1 MTPVILIYCCAA
13 LSRCGVRA
21 SSSAAG
27 NENRGGQGRG
37 TRSRGRGIDAA
48 TPCYSLARRPSPLV
62 PRKMEVI
69 KTVAD
74 LRERLKREP
83 QVACVPTMG
92 NIHDGHLSL
101 VRIARGQSPVTVT
114 TIFVNR
120 LQFGQGEDFEKYP
133 RTFEEDCAKLEAEG
147 NTIVWAPDEKEMYPE
162 PQTFYVDLPKVA
174 NKLEGR
180 FRPGHFRGMATV
192 VLKLFNFVQPQLAVF
207 GKKDYQQL
215 AIVRQMVEQF
225 ALPIKILPAE
235 TVRAQ
240 DGLALSSR
248 NRYLSADERK
258 EAIRLREAILGVRDA
273 VLSGDRNFI
282 AMEYAAGALLARH
295 GWNVDYVVVRNQRAV
310 LRPESHDKALVVLG
324 AAKLGQTRLIDN
336 IEVRAP

>member
-1 MTPVILIYCCAA
+1 
-13 LSRCGVRA
+13 
-21 SSSAAG
+21 
-27 NENRGGQGRG
+27 
-37 TRSRGRGIDAA
+37 
-48 TPCYSLARRPSPLV
+48 
-62 PRKMEVI
+62 MEI
-69 KTVAD
+69 IRTVGD
-74 LRERLKREP
+74 LRERLGGER

-101 VRIARGQSPVTVT
+101 VRIAKSQAPVTVT

-133 RTFEEDCAKLEAEG
+133 RTFTEDCAKLEAEG
-147 NTIVWAPDEKEMYPE
+147 NSIVFAPDEKEMYPE
-162 PQTFYVDLPKVA
+162 PQTFYIDLPRVA

-192 VLKLFNFVQPQLAVF
+192 VMKLFNIVQPQIAVF

-215 AIVRQMVEQF
+215 AVVRQLVDQF
-225 ALPIKILPAE
+225 SLPIRIVPAE
-235 TVRAQ
+235 TVRAE

-248 NRYLSADERK
+248 NRYLSPAERE
-258 EAIRLREAILGVRDA
+258 EATRLREAILSVRDA
-273 VLSGDRNFI
+273 VATGDRNFI

-295 GWNVDYVVVRNQRAV
+295 GWHVDYVVVRNQRAV
-310 LRPESHDKALVVLG
+310 LRPDPQDKALVVLG

-336 IEVRAP
+336 LEIVAP

>member
-1 MTPVILIYCCAA
+1 
-13 LSRCGVRA
+13 
-21 SSSAAG
+21 
-27 NENRGGQGRG
+27 
-37 TRSRGRGIDAA
+37 
-48 TPCYSLARRPSPLV
+48 
-62 PRKMEVI
+62 MEVI
-69 KTVAD
+69 KTVKD

-101 VRIARGQSPVTVT
+101 VRIARSLAPVTIT

-133 RTFEEDCAKLEAEG
+133 RTLEEDCAKLEAEG
-147 NTIVWAPDEKEMYPE
+147 NTIVWAPDEKQMYPE

-192 VLKLFNFVQPQLAVF
+192 VLKLFNSVQPQIAVF

-225 ALPIKILPAE
+225 ALPIRIVSAE
-235 TVRAQ
+235 TVRAD
-240 DGLALSSR
+240 DGVALSSR
-248 NRYLSADERK
+248 NRFLSAAERK
-258 EAIRLREAILGVRDA
+258 EATRLREAILGVRDA

-310 LRPESHDKALVVLG
+310 LRPEPHDKALVVLG

-336 IEVRAP
+336 VEVQAP